1 MKQSTNKN
9 ITNVLSHPTTIS
21 SVMHENEIDDCFA
34 DEKDTLKSMS
44 SDILLGLNSCTVAP
58 ADSSGEE
65 SDTSGKPL
73 FYIFI
78 T

>member
-9 ITNVLSHPTTIS
+9 INQCTLTTS
-21 SVMHENEIDDCFA
+21 SVMHVNEIDDCFA

>member
-1 MKQSTNKN
+1 MM
-9 ITNVLSHPTTIS
+9 IGV
-21 SVMHENEIDDCFA
+21 NEIDDCFA
-34 DEKDTLKSMS
+34 DEKDTSKCMT

-65 SDTSGKPL
+65 SDTSGKPAFSY
-73 FYIFI
+73 FYTFN

>member
-1 MKQSTNKN
+1 
-9 ITNVLSHPTTIS
+9 
-21 SVMHENEIDDCFA
+21 MHVNEIDDCFA

-73 FYIFI
+73 LYFHYVISVCPLKYFYGQNI
-78 T
+78 TSN